1 VLPVRIELT
10 TSLLPRE
17 SGCQWNQLHTQ
28 TKGSFPQ
35 FFHMDSIFRLHPWDY
50 REQRLEVGASKCDCV
65 VPVARGAGNGTPVF
79 GLPRSL
85 CVSRQANLRD
95 ERHRISSTTSV
106 ILITE
111 RTGKVG
117 PECFHGAQRRSLR
130 DPFRS
135 HARAMARGDLSRA
148 QSVAEREDRYRTA

>member
-1 VLPVRIELT
+1 MRLRCTVCAR
-10 TSLLPRE
+10 R
-17 SGCQWNQLHTQ
+17 G
-28 TKGSFPQ
+28 KR
-35 FFHMDSIFRLHPWDY
+35 DSSVWFAAFVMRLAP
-50 REQRLEVGASKCDCV
+50 S
-65 VPVARGAGNGTPVF
+65 
-79 GLPRSL
+79 
-85 CVSRQANLRD
+85 QANLRD

-135 HARAMARGDLSRA
+135 RASAMARGDLSRA